1 MGNLPSPSER
11 VEECVVLSNDPY
23 TVPKVSRRGT
33 CIKGGVSSC
42 DVRGG
47 GPKDFFFGGGGS
59 LTIPNKGLF

>member
-23 TVPKVSRRGT
+23 TVPKVSGRGT

-47 GPKDFFFGGGGS
+47 GPKDFFSWGGGG
-59 LTIPNKGLF
+59 L